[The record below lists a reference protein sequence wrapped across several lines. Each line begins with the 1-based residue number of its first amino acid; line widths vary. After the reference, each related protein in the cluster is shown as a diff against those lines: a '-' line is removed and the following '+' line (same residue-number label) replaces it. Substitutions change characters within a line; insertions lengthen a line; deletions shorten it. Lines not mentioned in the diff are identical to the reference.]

1 MTIRGIAA
9 VAEELHVQQY
19 VLRFWGVQ
27 FPEIRPIRRN
37 RRRYYRPEDVEL
49 LRGVRELLHVQ
60 GFTIAGAQAVLRTK
74 GINFVRAF
82 GRRQVGVLDHVD
94 IPGDGMT
101 MAHLSPEQR
110 DALTSALADPVACR
124 ALADRCLAQ
133 VKGGEAL
140 HD

>member
-9 VAEELHVQQY
+9 VAEELDVQQY

-27 FPEIRPIRRN
+27 FPEMRPIRRS
-37 RRRYYRPEDVEL
+37 RHRYYRPEDVEL

-60 GFTIAGAQAVLRTK
+60 GFTIAGAQAVLRTR
-74 GINFVRAF
+74 GINFVRAI
-82 GRRQVGVLDHVD
+82 GRGQVGALDHVD
-94 IPGDGMT
+94 MPGDGI
-101 MAHLSPEQR
+101 ALADLSPEQR
-110 DALTSALADPVACR
+110 DALMSALADSAACR

-133 VKGGEAL
+133 AKGREAH